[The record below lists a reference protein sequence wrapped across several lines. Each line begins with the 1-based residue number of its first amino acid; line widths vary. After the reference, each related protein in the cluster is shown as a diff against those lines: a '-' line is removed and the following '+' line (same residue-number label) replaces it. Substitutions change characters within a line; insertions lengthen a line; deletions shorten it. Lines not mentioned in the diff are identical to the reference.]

1 MIVGKRVVKEK
12 TNSAYKSIQMKL
24 YEFCRLTEVEQYNVV
39 WNIGALVDQYFK
51 KGVAIN
57 LYAINE
63 FFVEVYYDI
72 DTNKIL
78 YKKHF
83 KQGELLDKYL
93 AKIKL

>member
-1 MIVGKRVVKEK
+1 
-12 TNSAYKSIQMKL
+12 MKL
-24 YEFCRLTEVEQYNVV
+24 YEFCRLTEVEQYNAV
-39 WNIGALVDQYFK
+39 WDIGTLLDQYFK
-51 KGVAIN
+51 DNIVMN

-63 FFVEVYYDI
+63 LYVEVYYYR

-93 AKIKL
+93 NKIKL

>member
-1 MIVGKRVVKEK
+1 
-12 TNSAYKSIQMKL
+12 MKL
-24 YEFCRLTEVEQYNVV
+24 YEFCRLNEVEQYNTV
-39 WNIGALVDQYFK
+39 WNIGALVDQYFRDCI
-51 KGVAIN
+51 VIN

-63 FFVEVYYDI
+63 FFVEVYYDR

-93 AKIKL
+93 NKIKI